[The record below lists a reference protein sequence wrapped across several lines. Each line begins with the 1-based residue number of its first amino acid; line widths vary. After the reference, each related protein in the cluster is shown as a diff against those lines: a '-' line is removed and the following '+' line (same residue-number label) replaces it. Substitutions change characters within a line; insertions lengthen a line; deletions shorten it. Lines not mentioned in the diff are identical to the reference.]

1 MTFLCLKNYELLKES
16 SDVCKGTNV
25 FCGEVKVTKKY
36 ISSLYFGSLL
46 LFIDL
51 DKIQ

>member
-1 MTFLCLKNYELLKES
+1 MNPSKNLQTFVK
-16 SDVCKGTNV
+16 VHINV

-46 LFIDL
+46 LCIDL